1 MNLLS
6 VLLINKKVCF
16 VKFGA
21 NNAISRLITKK
32 SS

>member
-1 MNLLS
+1 MNLLCVS
-6 VLLINKKVCF
+6 LIKKKVCF

-32 SS
+32 SP